1 MKSSSHCTDIRESV
15 RMQDEL
21 KSSAIDSSHDSA
33 KEKKESGRL
42 AKTQREKTR
51 GQTDINSK
59 SP

>member
-1 MKSSSHCTDIRESV
+1 
-15 RMQDEL
+15 MQDEL
-21 KSSAIDSSHDSA
+21 KSSAIDSSHDSV